1 MKSYGGKI
9 MGDMISKLTDAL
21 GPAGSG
27 ALGHALVGLLI
38 LIVGLF
44 IVKLIAGIFKKMLGK
59 VSALRRENEDGTIT
73 DLVTPIGSLVK
84 GVLTIFVLMAVLEHF
99 GLTNVLDPLK
109 NLVNKFMAAV
119 PNIIGAGVI
128 AYAGWIIAKIVSQ
141 LAGAAL
147 GKVDQKLAEKTGN
160 EDIKISK
167 FGSGLIFAIILLP
180 IAVSA
185 LGVLNIPAISNPA
198 SDMIQKLMAAVPNI
212 IGAGIVLLV
221 VYFTVKFVTF
231 ILGGLL
237 EGMNINALPAKMGI
251 QGLFNQSFTP
261 TRLINGAIMF
271 FAMIAAAT
279 AAVNILQI
287 DVISEVFANVLEF
300 GGGILIGGIILIIGN
315 FLGNLAHGKLSQH
328 GNTGL
333 ANIARIAILGLVL
346 AMGLKAM
353 GLADNIVTM
362 AFGFTLGSVAVAAA
376 LAFGLGGRD
385 AAKAVADGWASKLN
399 R

>member
-160 EDIKISK
+160 EDIKISR

>member
-1 MKSYGGKI
+1 
-9 MGDMISKLTDAL
+9 MGDLIGKFTDML
-21 GPAGSG
+21 GPAGSS
-27 ALGHALVGLLI
+27 ALGHALIGVLI

-44 IVKLIAGIFKKMLGK
+44 IVKIITGIFKKMLDK
-59 VSALRRENEDGTIT
+59 VGALRRVNEDGSVT
-73 DLVTPIGSLVK
+73 DLVTPIGSLIK

-109 NLVNKFMAAV
+109 HLVDKFMAAV

-128 AYAGWIIAKIVSQ
+128 GYAGWVIAKIVSQ
-141 LAGAAL
+141 LAGAGL

-160 EDIKISK
+160 QDIKISN
-167 FGSGLIFAIILLP
+167 FGSALVFAIILLP

-185 LGVLNIPAISNPA
+185 LGVLNIPAISDPA

-237 EGMNINALPAKMGI
+237 EGMNINALPAKMGV

-261 TRLINGAIMF
+261 VRLINGAIMF
-271 FAMIAAAT
+271 FAMVAAAT

-287 DVISEVFANVLEF
+287 EVISQVFANVLEF
-300 GGGILIGGIILIIGN
+300 GAGILVGGLILVIGN
-315 FLGNLAHGKLSQH
+315 FLGNLAHRKLAQH
-328 GNTGL
+328 GNEGL

-346 AMGLKAM
+346 AMGLRAM
-353 GLADNIVTM
+353 GLADSIVTM
-362 AFGFTLGSVAVAAA
+362 AFGFTLGSVAVATA

-385 AAKAVADGWASKLN
+385 AAKAVADSWARKIN
-399 R
+399 G